1 MKPNKKK
8 RETLIKEF
16 TKELKKPIP
25 DLKNIEQKINET
37 LKIKKNYKKPQIIIE
52 ETAILKMRE
61 LVKQSDVEIQWHG
74 LVKREKNKY
83 RIYDIIV
90 FPQLNSGARTETD
103 EEEFA
108 EWFTRLMMN
117 NEELVQDIKMHG
129 HSHVNMQVFSSDIDD
144 EYQKKIIQ
152 NLKEDAFYIFL
163 ILNKKDEIHPI
174 IYDIEKNLCYTGNEI
189 EIIVN
194 ENKEYKEWAKEE
206 IKGKCKKKYYTS
218 QKWKGAVNTYEF
230 E

>member
-1 MKPNKKK
+1 
-8 RETLIKEF
+8 
-16 TKELKKPIP
+16 
-25 DLKNIEQKINET
+25 
-37 LKIKKNYKKPQIIIE
+37 
-52 ETAILKMRE
+52 MRE